1 MRGIDRAP
9 GKCFQGS
16 GIEDEDALN
25 ELLHGAEGLGELRD
39 VVGFLIEHRE
49 RMRDTEIERLARE
62 TAAVLERLGELRQEA
77 LLEELRSF
85 KDILLLQ
92 RKLVEENGRERD

>member
-1 MRGIDRAP
+1 MHVSA
-9 GKCFQGS
+9 
-16 GIEDEDALN
+16 
-25 ELLHGAEGLGELRD
+25 
-39 VVGFLIEHRE
+39 
-49 RMRDTEIERLARE
+49 
-62 TAAVLERLGELRQEA
+62 A